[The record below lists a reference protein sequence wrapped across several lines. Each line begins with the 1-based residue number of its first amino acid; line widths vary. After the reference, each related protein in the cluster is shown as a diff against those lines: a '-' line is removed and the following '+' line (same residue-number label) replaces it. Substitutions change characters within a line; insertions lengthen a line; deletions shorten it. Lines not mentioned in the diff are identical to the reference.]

1 MYKLLLLDIDGT
13 LRHEVYGIPS
23 SAKIAIQQCRK
34 QGCLV
39 VICTG
44 RSWGTISDDVLSL
57 DVDGYISGGGCSI
70 RYHKKLLKNSSFPQN
85 KIDEVVRIL
94 KNDDVAFT
102 LESEEKVYMNTKAK
116 EILNQMNLHKA
127 KNIKNSQKQY
137 VQEKIIY
144 ENNLEQFHNQA
155 IHKICLW
162 DEGNTYSKVALS
174 LGNCMEIAQQDE
186 LASQTYVEII
196 QRGNHKGDAIH
207 LLQSHLGISQAETI
221 CFGDGLNDVEM
232 FRFSAWRVAMENAHS
247 DLQRLSDSV
256 CEEIM
261 DDGIYLELKRKGM
274 VA

>member
-1 MYKLLLLDIDGT
+1 
-13 LRHEVYGIPS
+13 
-23 SAKIAIQQCRK
+23 
-34 QGCLV
+34 
-39 VICTG
+39 
-44 RSWGTISDDVLSL
+44 
-57 DVDGYISGGGCSI
+57 
-70 RYHKKLLKNSSFPQN
+70 
-85 KIDEVVRIL
+85 
-94 KNDDVAFT
+94 
-102 LESEEKVYMNTKAK
+102 
-116 EILNQMNLHKA
+116 
-127 KNIKNSQKQY
+127 
-137 VQEKIIY
+137 
-144 ENNLEQFHNQA
+144 
-155 IHKICLW
+155 
-162 DEGNTYSKVALS
+162 
-174 LGNCMEIAQQDE
+174 MEIAQQDE